1 MNVHLKNFKMTF
13 YLSFIYY
20 LRVYTYVFCGAYK
33 VKGHCVVSALFFH
46 HVSPGSGTQFIRL
59 GCKYLHPLSYLLY
72 LDVHPAVSI

>member
-1 MNVHLKNFKMTF
+1 MNVHLKNFKITF

-20 LRVYTYVFCGAYK
+20 LRVYTYVFCG
-33 VKGHCVVSALFFH
+33 KGHCVVSALFFH